1 MIDYKATIKNIHS
14 ALSDLNIYG
23 LLIIL
28 DCIKEIPNYNNSVH
42 INSGGYTYPSVD
54 NVLLNS
60 KLKSPS
66 VSDTLYSLQLDT
78 DHTTCNSVNCTNV
91 AKKRKDNETNSS
103 I

>member
-14 ALSDLNIYG
+14 ALSDLNIDE

-42 INSGGYTYPSVD
+42 INSGGYTYPSMD

-66 VSDTLYSLQLDT
+66 VALYSLQLET

-91 AKKRKDNETNSS
+91 AKKHKDNEVNSS

>member
-14 ALSDLNIYG
+14 ALSDLNIDE

-42 INSGGYTYPSVD
+42 INSEGYTYPSID

-78 DHTTCNSVNCTNV
+78 DHTTYNSVNCTNV
-91 AKKRKDNETNSS
+91 AKKCKDNETNSS

>member
-14 ALSDLNIYG
+14 ALSDLNIDE

-42 INSGGYTYPSVD
+42 INSGGYTYPSID
-54 NVLLNS
+54 NVLLTS

-78 DHTTCNSVNCTNV
+78 DHATCNSVNCTDV
-91 AKKRKDNETNSS
+91 VKKRKDNETNSS

>member
-1 MIDYKATIKNIHS
+1 MIDYKETIKNIHS
-14 ALSDLNIYG
+14 ALSDLSIDE

-28 DCIKEIPNYNNSVH
+28 DCIKEIPNSNNSIH
-42 INSGGYTYPSVD
+42 INSEGYTYPSID
-54 NVLLNS
+54 NVLLTS

-66 VSDTLYSLQLDT
+66 VSDTLYSLQLET
-78 DHTTCNSVNCTNV
+78 DHTTGNLVNCINT

>member
-1 MIDYKATIKNIHS
+1 MIDYKETIKNIHS
-14 ALSDLNIYG
+14 ALSDLSIDE

-42 INSGGYTYPSVD
+42 INSEGLTYPSVD
-54 NVLLNS
+54 NVLLTS

-78 DHTTCNSVNCTNV
+78 DHTACNSANYTDA
-91 AKKRKDNETNSS
+91 AKKYKDNETNSS

>member
-1 MIDYKATIKNIHS
+1 MIDYKVTIKNIHS
-14 ALSDLNIYG
+14 ALSDLNIDE

-42 INSGGYTYPSVD
+42 INSGGYTYPSMD

-60 KLKSPS
+60 KLKSP
-66 VSDTLYSLQLDT
+66 
-78 DHTTCNSVNCTNV
+78 
-91 AKKRKDNETNSS
+91 KDNETNSS

>member
-14 ALSDLNIYG
+14 ALSDLNIDE

-54 NVLLNS
+54 NVFS

-91 AKKRKDNETNSS
+91 AKKRKDNETNSP

>member
-14 ALSDLNIYG
+14 ALSDLNIDE

-42 INSGGYTYPSVD
+42 INSRGYTYPSVD
-54 NVLLNS
+54 NILLSS
-60 KLKSPS
+60 KSKSLS
-66 VSDTLYSLQLDT
+66 VSDALYSLQLET

>member
-14 ALSDLNIYG
+14 ALSDLNIDE

-42 INSGGYTYPSVD
+42 INSEGYTYPSVD
-54 NVLLNS
+54 DTLLTS

-91 AKKRKDNETNSS
+91 SKKRKDNKINVS